1 MPERES
7 RLTPLSAISPIDGR
21 YREKVKELAPFFS
34 ETGLIR
40 TRVEIEARYLVA
52 LSDIGVVRPL
62 TSKERKKLESL
73 GPQMSTKDAQR
84 VKEIEDETRH
94 DVKAMERVFREKVA
108 GTSLE
113 DITEM
118 IHFGLTSEDV
128 NNLSYRLMLDRANKQ
143 VMQPTLNKIA
153 DTLADRAEEY
163 AGITM
168 LGRTHGQA
176 AIPTTVGKEFVNT
189 GMRLRRQINEIE
201 GEQLTGKL
209 NGAIGNFNAHHLSRP
224 DVDWIAFSAA
234 FVSSLGLEPNLYS
247 TQINP
252 YDDVIALFQAYQRVN
267 NIFIDFDQDMWRYIS
282 DDWFVQE
289 ARKGEVGSSTMPQKV
304 NPIDFE
310 NSEGNLGLANAMIEF
325 FTRKLSVSR
334 LQRDLSD
341 STVIRN
347 FGTVFAY
354 QLLAYKNT
362 LLGLSKVKPNE
373 EQIERALNHNWAIL
387 TEGVQTFLRTAGV
400 ENAYDLIK
408 GLSRGQ
414 RIGPKEWKLWVNG
427 LPVSEDVKKT
437 LLSLKPLNYLG
448 LVHELTEMGV
458 DEIRNQ

>member
-1 MPERES
+1 
-7 RLTPLSAISPIDGR
+7 
-21 YREKVKELAPFFS
+21 
-34 ETGLIR
+34 
-40 TRVEIEARYLVA
+40 
-52 LSDIGVVRPL
+52 
-62 TSKERKKLESL
+62 
-73 GPQMSTKDAQR
+73 
-84 VKEIEDETRH
+84 
-94 DVKAMERVFREKVA
+94 
-108 GTSLE
+108 
-113 DITEM
+113 
-118 IHFGLTSEDV
+118 
-128 NNLSYRLMLDRANKQ
+128 
-143 VMQPTLNKIA
+143 MQPTLNKIA

-387 TEGVQTFLRTAGV
+387 TEGVQTVLRTAGV

>member
-21 YREKVKELAPFFS
+21 YREKVKELAPYFS
-34 ETGLIR
+34 EAALIR
-40 TRVEIEARYLVA
+40 TRVEIEARYLVV

-62 TSKERKKLESL
+62 SPKERKKLESL
-73 GPQMSTKDAQR
+73 GPQMSMKDAQR

-94 DVKAMERVFREKVA
+94 DVKAMERVFREKVS

-128 NNLSYRLMLDRANKQ
+128 NNLSYRLMLDRANKG
-143 VMQPTLNKIA
+143 VMQPMLNKIA

-163 AGITM
+163 AGITI

-189 GMRLRRQINEIE
+189 GMRLVRQIDAIE
-201 GEQLTGKL
+201 GEKLTGKL
-209 NGAIGNFNAHHLSRP
+209 NGAIGNFSAHQLSRP
-224 DVDWIAFSAA
+224 DIDWIAFSAE

-252 YDDVIALFQAYQRVN
+252 YDDIIALFQAYQRVN
-267 NIFIDFDQDMWRYIS
+267 NVLIDFDQDMWRYIS

-373 EQIERALNHNWAIL
+373 EQIEKALNHNWAIL
-387 TEGVQTFLRTAGV
+387 TEGVQTVLRTAGV

-414 RIGPKEWKLWVNG
+414 RIGPKEWKLWVSG
-427 LPVSEDVKKT
+427 LPVSEDVKKK
-437 LLSLKPLNYLG
+437 LLSLKPLDYVG

>member
-189 GMRLRRQINEIE
+189 GMRLRRQIDEIE

-387 TEGVQTFLRTAGV
+387 TEGVQTVLRTAGV

>member
-1 MPERES
+1 MREHES
-7 RLTPLSAISPIDGR
+7 KLMPLSAISPIDGR
-21 YREKVKELAPFFS
+21 YREKVKELAPYFS
-34 ETGLIR
+34 EAGLIR
-40 TRVEIEARYLVA
+40 TRIEIEARYLIA

-62 TSKERKKLESL
+62 TVTERIKLGAL
-73 GPQMSTKDAQR
+73 GPTLSTKDVQR

-108 GTSLE
+108 GTSME
-113 DITEM
+113 DLTEM

-128 NNLSYRLMLDRANKQ
+128 NNLSYRLMLDRANRG
-143 VMQPTLNKIA
+143 VMQPVLNQIA
-153 DTLADRAEEY
+153 NEFADRAEEY
-163 AGITM
+163 ADITM
-168 LGRTHGQA
+168 LGRTHGQG

-189 GMRLRRQINEIE
+189 GMRLRNQIEDIE
-201 GEQLTGKL
+201 EVQLTGKL
-209 NGAIGNFNAHHLSRP
+209 NGAIGNFSAHHLSRP
-224 DVDWIAFSAA
+224 DIDWIAFSAE
-234 FVSSLGLEPNLYS
+234 FVRGLGLEPNLYS

-252 YDDVIALFQAYQRVN
+252 YDDVIALFQAYQRTN
-267 NIFIDFDQDMWRYIS
+267 NVLIDFDQDMWRYIS

-354 QLLAYKNT
+354 QLLAYKNL
-362 LLGLSKVKPNE
+362 LLGLSKVRPNE
-373 EQIERALNHNWAIL
+373 EQIEKVLNSNWAIL
-387 TEGVQTFLRTAGV
+387 TEGVQTILRSAGV
-400 ENAYDLIK
+400 ENAYDLVK
-408 GLSRGQ
+408 GLSRGK
-414 RIGPKEWKLWVNG
+414 RIGQKEWKQWVGG
-427 LPVSEDVKKT
+427 LPVAEDMKKK
-437 LLSLKPLNYLG
+437 LLALRPQNYLG
-448 LVHELTEMGV
+448 LVRELTEMGV
-458 DEIRNQ
+458 DEIRSE

>member
-1 MPERES
+1 MPVRELKLS
-7 RLTPLSAISPIDGR
+7 PLSAISPIDGR
-21 YREKVKELAPFFS
+21 YRDKVKELAPFFS
-34 ETGLIR
+34 EAGLIR
-40 TRVEIEARYLVA
+40 TRVEVEARYLIA
-52 LSDIGVVRPL
+52 LSEIGVVRPL
-62 TSKERKKLESL
+62 TPKERKKLETMGPSL
-73 GPQMSTKDAQR
+73 STKDVRR

-113 DITEM
+113 DVTEM

-128 NNLSYRLMLDRANKQ
+128 NNLSYRLMLDRANKG
-143 VMQPTLNKIA
+143 VMQPMLNKIA
-153 DTLADRAEEY
+153 DTLADRAEEHD
-163 AGITM
+163 GVII

-176 AIPTTVGKEFVNT
+176 AIPTTIGKEFVNT
-189 GMRLRRQINEIE
+189 GMRLRRQIDRIE

-209 NGAIGNFNAHHLSRP
+209 NGAIGNFNAHHLARP
-224 DVDWIAFSAA
+224 DIDWIAFSAE

-267 NIFIDFDQDMWRYIS
+267 NILIDFDQDMWRYIS

-310 NSEGNLGLANAMIEF
+310 NSEGNLGFANAIIEF

-347 FGTVFAY
+347 YGMVFAY

-373 EQIERALNHNWAIL
+373 EHIEKALNNNWAIL
-387 TEGVQTFLRTAGV
+387 TEGVQTVLRAEGV
-400 ENAYDLIK
+400 EDAYDLIK

-414 RIGPKEWKLWVNG
+414 RIGPKEWKQWVSN
-427 LPVSEDVKKT
+427 LQVSEEAKKK
-437 LLSLKPLNYLG
+437 LLDLNPSNYVG
-448 LVHELTEMGV
+448 LVHALTEMGV
-458 DEIRNQ
+458 DEIRNK

>member
-1 MPERES
+1 
-7 RLTPLSAISPIDGR
+7 
-21 YREKVKELAPFFS
+21 
-34 ETGLIR
+34 
-40 TRVEIEARYLVA
+40 
-52 LSDIGVVRPL
+52 
-62 TSKERKKLESL
+62 
-73 GPQMSTKDAQR
+73 
-84 VKEIEDETRH
+84 
-94 DVKAMERVFREKVA
+94 
-108 GTSLE
+108 
-113 DITEM
+113 
-118 IHFGLTSEDV
+118 
-128 NNLSYRLMLDRANKQ
+128 
-143 VMQPTLNKIA
+143 
-153 DTLADRAEEY
+153 
-163 AGITM
+163 
-168 LGRTHGQA
+168 
-176 AIPTTVGKEFVNT
+176 
-189 GMRLRRQINEIE
+189 
-201 GEQLTGKL
+201 
-209 NGAIGNFNAHHLSRP
+209 
-224 DVDWIAFSAA
+224 
-234 FVSSLGLEPNLYS
+234 
-247 TQINP
+247 
-252 YDDVIALFQAYQRVN
+252 
-267 NIFIDFDQDMWRYIS
+267 MWRYIS

-387 TEGVQTFLRTAGV
+387 TEGVQTVLRTAGV

>member
-189 GMRLRRQINEIE
+189 GMRLRRQIDAIE

-387 TEGVQTFLRTAGV
+387 TEGVQTVLRTAGV

-414 RIGPKEWKLWVNG
+414 RIGPKEWKQWVSG
-427 LPVSEDVKKT
+427 LPVSKDVKKT

>member
-21 YREKVKELAPFFS
+21 YREKVKELAPYFS
-34 ETGLIR
+34 EAGLIR
-40 TRVEIEARYLVA
+40 TRVEVEARYLVA

-62 TSKERKKLESL
+62 TTKERKKLESF
-73 GPQMSTKDAQR
+73 GPQMRTKDVQR
-84 VKEIEDETRH
+84 VKEIEDETKH
-94 DVKAMERVFREKVA
+94 DVKAMERVFRESVA

-128 NNLSYRLMLDRANKQ
+128 NNLSYRLMLDRANKG
-143 VMQPTLNKIA
+143 VMQPMLNKIT

-163 AGITM
+163 ADITM

-189 GMRLRRQINEIE
+189 GMRLRRQIDEIE

-209 NGAIGNFNAHHLSRP
+209 NGAIGNFSAHHLARP
-224 DVDWIAFSAA
+224 DIDWIAFSAE

-252 YDDVIALFQAYQRVN
+252 YDDVISLFQAYQRVN
-267 NIFIDFDQDMWRYIS
+267 NVLIDFDQDMWRYIS

-310 NSEGNLGLANAMIEF
+310 NSEGNLGIANTMIEF
-325 FTRKLSVSR
+325 FTRKLSISR

-373 EQIERALNHNWAIL
+373 EQIQKALNHNWAIL
-387 TEGVQTFLRTAGV
+387 TEGVQTVLRTAGV

-414 RIGPKEWKLWVNG
+414 RIGPKEWKQWVSG
-427 LPVSEDVKKT
+427 LPVAEDVKKK
-437 LLSLKPLNYLG
+437 LLALKPQNYLG
-448 LVHELTEMGV
+448 FVHKLTEMGI
-458 DEIRNQ
+458 DQIRNQ

>member
-1 MPERES
+1 MPVRELKLS
-7 RLTPLSAISPIDGR
+7 PLTAISPIDGR
-21 YREKVKELAPFFS
+21 YRDKVKELAPFFS
-34 ETGLIR
+34 EAGLIR
-40 TRVEIEARYLVA
+40 TRVEVEARYLIA
-52 LSDIGVVRPL
+52 LSEIGVVRSL
-62 TSKERKKLESL
+62 TLKERKKLETMGPSL
-73 GPQMSTKDAQR
+73 STKNVRR

-94 DVKAMERVFREKVA
+94 DVKAMERVFREKVV

-113 DITEM
+113 DVTEM

-128 NNLSYRLMLDRANKQ
+128 NNLSYRLMLDRANKG
-143 VMQPTLNKIA
+143 VMQPMLNKIA
-153 DTLADRAEEY
+153 DTLADRAEVH
-163 AGITM
+163 GGVII

-176 AIPTTVGKEFVNT
+176 AIPTTIGKEFVNT
-189 GMRLRRQINEIE
+189 GMRLRRQIDAIE

-209 NGAIGNFNAHHLSRP
+209 NGAIGNFSAHHLARP
-224 DVDWIAFSAA
+224 DIDWITFSAE
-234 FVSSLGLEPNLYS
+234 FVTSLGLEPNLYS

-267 NIFIDFDQDMWRYIS
+267 NVLIDFDQDMWRYIS

-310 NSEGNLGLANAMIEF
+310 NSEGNLGVANAMIEF

-347 FGTVFAY
+347 YGTVFAY

-373 EQIERALNHNWAIL
+373 EQIEKALNNNWAIL
-387 TEGVQTFLRTAGV
+387 TEGVQTVLRAEGV
-400 ENAYDLIK
+400 ADAYDLIK

-414 RIGPKEWKLWVNG
+414 RIGPKEWKQWVSN
-427 LPVSEDVKKT
+427 LPVSEDVKKK
-437 LLSLKPLNYLG
+437 LLDLRPSNYVG
-448 LVHELTEMGV
+448 LVNELSEMGV
-458 DEIRNQ
+458 DEIRNK

>member
-21 YREKVKELAPFFS
+21 YREKVKELAPFFC

-189 GMRLRRQINEIE
+189 GMRLRRQINEVE

-209 NGAIGNFNAHHLSRP
+209 
-224 DVDWIAFSAA
+224 
-234 FVSSLGLEPNLYS
+234 
-247 TQINP
+247 
-252 YDDVIALFQAYQRVN
+252 
-267 NIFIDFDQDMWRYIS
+267 
-282 DDWFVQE
+282 
-289 ARKGEVGSSTMPQKV
+289 
-304 NPIDFE
+304 
-310 NSEGNLGLANAMIEF
+310 
-325 FTRKLSVSR
+325 
-334 LQRDLSD
+334 
-341 STVIRN
+341 
-347 FGTVFAY
+347 
-354 QLLAYKNT
+354 
-362 LLGLSKVKPNE
+362 
-373 EQIERALNHNWAIL
+373 
-387 TEGVQTFLRTAGV
+387 
-400 ENAYDLIK
+400 
-408 GLSRGQ
+408 
-414 RIGPKEWKLWVNG
+414 
-427 LPVSEDVKKT
+427 
-437 LLSLKPLNYLG
+437 
-448 LVHELTEMGV
+448 
-458 DEIRNQ
+458 

>member
-21 YREKVKELAPFFS
+21 YREKVKELAPFFC

-189 GMRLRRQINEIE
+189 GMRLRRQIDEIE

-289 ARKGEVGSSTMPQKV
+289 AKKGEVGSSTMPQKV

-387 TEGVQTFLRTAGV
+387 TEGVQTVLRTAGV

>member
-189 GMRLRRQINEIE
+189 GMRLRRQIDAIE

-387 TEGVQTFLRTAGV
+387 TEGVQTVLRTAGV

>member
-1 MPERES
+1 MPELS
-7 RLTPLSAISPIDGR
+7 GLSSLSAISPIDGR

-189 GMRLRRQINEIE
+189 GMRLRRQIDAIE

-387 TEGVQTFLRTAGV
+387 TEGVQTVLRTAGV

>member
-21 YREKVKELAPFFS
+21 YREKVKELAPYFS
-34 ETGLIR
+34 EAGLIR
-40 TRVEIEARYLVA
+40 TRVEVEARYLVA

-62 TSKERKKLESL
+62 TTKERKKLESF
-73 GPQMSTKDAQR
+73 GPQMRTKDVQR
-84 VKEIEDETRH
+84 VKEIEDETKH
-94 DVKAMERVFREKVA
+94 DVKAMERVFRESVA

-128 NNLSYRLMLDRANKQ
+128 NNLSYRLMLDRANKG
-143 VMQPTLNKIA
+143 VMQPMLNKIT
-153 DTLADRAEEY
+153 DILADRAEEY
-163 AGITM
+163 ADITM

-189 GMRLRRQINEIE
+189 GMRLRRQIDEIE

-209 NGAIGNFNAHHLSRP
+209 NGAIGNFSAHHLARP
-224 DVDWIAFSAA
+224 DIDWIAFSAE

-252 YDDVIALFQAYQRVN
+252 YDDVISLFQAYQRVN
-267 NIFIDFDQDMWRYIS
+267 NVLIDFDQDMWRYIS

-310 NSEGNLGLANAMIEF
+310 NSEGNLGIANTMIEF
-325 FTRKLSVSR
+325 FTRKLSISR

-373 EQIERALNHNWAIL
+373 EQIEKALNHNWAIL
-387 TEGVQTFLRTAGV
+387 TEGVQTVLRTAGV

-414 RIGPKEWKLWVNG
+414 RIGPKEWKQWVSG
-427 LPVSEDVKKT
+427 LPVAEDVKKK
-437 LLSLKPLNYLG
+437 LLALKPQNYLG
-448 LVHELTEMGV
+448 FVHKLTEMGI
-458 DEIRNQ
+458 DQIRNQ